1 MARLTRQAYK
11 DLTLQQ
17 LKSFSEVCRKGS
29 YAAAART
36 LVLSS
41 PTVWEQMKGLEQ
53 HYGVQLFQRDG
64 KGVRPTPEAE
74 RLLALVEPHLAALE
88 SAREILH
95 QESGLVPRQI
105 TVVTNLRVLA
115 AEISRGMRTFQ
126 ESFEDVQLRMIFAR
140 EEEMKQILLAGEA
153 DFGLGL
159 EPPGGGSP
167 RSAVEYEW
175 AGELGF
181 LLLTLPDHPLA
192 GADSLHLRDVARQPL
207 ILTDK
212 TFSRQRVEE
221 VFQRHQ
227 LRDDMNIVVE
237 TSSDEYT
244 AFCVRAGMGVGIALG
259 VPHGLLYGELAV
271 RSLKRWFGSFR
282 IGVLVRRGSRLPP
295 AQLALAGAIR
305 AEIHRVKP

>member
-1 MARLTRQAYK
+1 MARLNRQAYK

-53 HYGVQLFQRDG
+53 HFGVPLFKRDG

-74 RLLALVEPHLAALE
+74 RLRTLVEPHLAALE

-95 QESGLVPRQI
+95 QESGMTPRQI

-115 AEISRGMRTFQ
+115 AEISRGMRIFQ
-126 ESFEDVQLRMIFAR
+126 ENHQDVRLRMIFAR
-140 EEEMKQILLAGEA
+140 EEEMRQILVAGEA
-153 DFGLGL
+153 DFGLGI
-159 EPPGGGSP
+159 EPPRIRDSHA
-167 RSAVEYEW
+167 AVEYEW

-192 GADSLHLRDVARQPL
+192 RSRSMNLSDVVRQPL
-207 ILTDK
+207 ILTDR
-212 TFSRQRVEE
+212 TFSRHRVDE

-227 LRDDMNIVVE
+227 LRDDMNVVVE

-259 VPHGLLYGELAV
+259 VPHGLLYSELAV

-282 IGVLVRRGSRLPP
+282 IGVLVRCGFRLPP

-305 AEIHRVKP
+305 AEIHRVKA

>member
-29 YAAAART
+29 YASAART

-53 HYGVQLFQRDG
+53 HYGVRLFKRDG

-88 SAREILH
+88 AAREILQ
-95 QESGLVPRQI
+95 QESGLMPRQI

-115 AEISRGMRTFQ
+115 AEISRGMRVFQ
-126 ESFEDVQLRMIFAR
+126 ESHADVRLRLIFAR
-140 EEEMKQILLAGEA
+140 EEEMKQIVLSGEA

-159 EPPGGGSP
+159 EPPGGG
-167 RSAVEYEW
+167 RLETAVEYEW

-192 GADSLHLRDVARQPL
+192 RSSSLHLRDVARQPL
-207 ILTDK
+207 IVTDK
-212 TFSRQRVEE
+212 TFSRLRIEE
-221 VFQRHQ
+221 VFQRHR
-227 LRDDMNIVVE
+227 LRDGMRVAFE
-237 TSSDEYT
+237 TSSDEYI
-244 AFCVRAGMGVGIALG
+244 AYCVRAGMGVGIGLG
-259 VPHGLLYGELAV
+259 VPHGLLYSDLAV

-282 IGVLVRRGSRLPP
+282 TGVMFRHGFQLPP
-295 AQLALAGAIR
+295 AQVALARAISS
-305 AEIHRVKP
+305 EVHCVKP

>member
-1 MARLTRQAYK
+1 MSRLTRQAYK

-29 YAAAART
+29 YASAART

-53 HYGVQLFQRDG
+53 HYGVPLFKRDG

-74 RLLALVEPHLAALE
+74 RLLTLVEPHLAALE
-88 SAREILH
+88 AAREILH
-95 QESGLVPRQI
+95 QESGVMPRQI

-115 AEISRGMRTFQ
+115 AEISRGMRVLQ
-126 ESFEDVQLRMIFAR
+126 EMHEDVRLRMIFAR

-159 EPPGGGSP
+159 EPPGGGP
-167 RSAVEYEW
+167 PETAVEYEW

-192 GADSLHLRDVARQPL
+192 RSRSLHLHDVARQPL
-207 ILTDK
+207 IVTDR
-212 TFSRQRVEE
+212 TFSRHRVEE
-221 VFQRHQ
+221 VFRRHQ
-227 LRDDMNIVVE
+227 LRDVMHVAVE

-259 VPHGLLYGELAV
+259 VPHGLLYSDLAV

-282 IGVLVRRGSRLPP
+282 TGVLIRRGFRLPP
-295 AQLALAGAIR
+295 AQVALARAIR
-305 AEIHRVKP
+305 WEVHRVKP